1 MLVMSSRRIACSVT
15 LNFAT
20 TTPKKGKRKR
30 KEEKSAVTPIRST
43 RNIRETPT
51 SGEAVAP
58 DFGSGRWA
66 AEYCEDTTDRLAR
79 RMLLRLAGMLPFDI
93 LDSCDSQHL
102 RLTLPRDAVN
112 RVGKD
117 ACSVSVL
124 FLRYS
129 ENIGSSFCF
138 TFVSVETYFPSFL
151 LFSFAIDW
159 NVEVK

>member
-1 MLVMSSRRIACSVT
+1 MKQWHQI
-15 LNFAT
+15 
-20 TTPKKGKRKR
+20 
-30 KEEKSAVTPIRST
+30 
-43 RNIRETPT
+43 
-51 SGEAVAP
+51 SGV
-58 DFGSGRWA
+58 GGGRWA

-129 ENIGSSFCF
+129 ENIG
-138 TFVSVETYFPSFL
+138 FL
-151 LFSFAIDW
+151 LLYLCLRGNLFSFFFTLFFCD
-159 NVEVK
+159 